1 MDYIK
6 LGSESVEVPKQL
18 HEIEDVKCK
27 VLKLL
32 NGLSFDTASKLLDE
46 CRDYFQYYAVGS
58 IDFTSQDE
66 NQ

>member
-6 LGSESVEVPKQL
+6 ISNKSVVVPKQL
-18 HEIEDVKCK
+18 HELEDVKLD

-32 NGLSFDTASKLLDE
+32 NGLSFYSASKLLDE